1 MLTFSE
7 FLNEA
12 KTPSFRTYV
21 KETFGMLS
29 KLPNFSVRDKVS
41 YGHIP
46 NKESAN
52 FSIMKML
59 GKYDDSNRDENKK
72 KFRDD
77 GEKIKKS
84 VLQILY
90 CPAGI
95 INAKH
100 KVDFE
105 SKWGDDIESQT
116 ITFTDTKNSYNV
128 KVVYKLIIEQWSM
141 FVQFDIELQGAD
153 TVAQTTFVDNPQFV
167 PGAILHASWGY
178 SMTINTYYEIVK
190 RTNKTVYV
198 VEIGKTDKDGSGLY
212 GYEVPNPKVKK
223 TTVYSGRISPSGY
236 VKIDGKHCRIWD
248 GKPNYYN
255 SLD

>member
-21 KETFGMLS
+21 KDTFATLS
-29 KLPNFSVRDKVS
+29 SLPKFSVREKVT

-46 NKESAN
+46 TKESAN
-52 FSIMKML
+52 FIIMKML
-59 GKYDDSNRDENKK
+59 GKYDDEKTKEKYREDA
-72 KFRDD
+72 
-77 GEKIKKS
+77 EKIKKT
-84 VLQILY
+84 VLQILF

-100 KVDFE
+100 KVDYE
-105 SKWGDDIESQT
+105 VKWGDEIESQT
-116 ITFTDTKNSYNV
+116 ISFTDTKNGYNV
-128 KVVYKLIIEQWSM
+128 NLVFKLIIEQYSM
-141 FVQFDIELQGAD
+141 FVQFEFEFSGAE
-153 TVAQTTFVDNPQFV
+153 TQAQTTFVDFPKFI

-190 RTNKTVYV
+190 RTNKTVYA
-198 VEIGKTDKDGSGLY
+198 VEIGKTDKDGGGMY
-212 GYEVPNPKVKK
+212 GHEVPNPKVKK
-223 TTVYSGRISPSGY
+223 KTVYSGRITQGGY
-236 VKIDGKHCRIWD
+236 VKLDGKLCRIWD

>member
-7 FLNEA
+7 FLLEA
-12 KTPSFRTYV
+12 KTPSFRSYV
-21 KETFGMLS
+21 KETFGMIS
-29 KLPNFSVRDKVS
+29 NLPNFSVKNKVS

-59 GKYDDSNRDENKK
+59 GKYDESNKDENQK
-72 KFRDD
+72 KFREQ
-77 GEKIKKS
+77 GEKLKHSI
-84 VLQILY
+84 LTMLY

-95 INAKH
+95 VNAKH
-100 KVDFE
+100 KVDYE
-105 SKWGDDIESQT
+105 YKRGDEIETQT
-116 ITFTDTKNSYNV
+116 ISFTDTKNRYNV

-141 FVQFDIELQGAD
+141 FVQFDFELQGAD
-153 TVAQTTFVDNPQFV
+153 TVAQTTFVDFPKFV

-190 RTNKTVYV
+190 RTNKTVYA
-198 VEIGKTDKDGSGLY
+198 VEIGKTAKDGAGLY
-212 GYEVPNPKVKK
+212 GHEIPNPKVKK
-223 TTVYSGRISPSGY
+223 NTVYSGRISPSGY
-236 VKIDGKHCRIWD
+236 VKLDGKLCRIWD